1 MQKQVKNKLIE
12 IKNDLFNI
20 SNRIKR
26 VDENYF
32 ICFNKVL
39 KQFEVHH
46 KKQPD
51 TTFCFVAGKTLNV
64 SVLNKAIKTSVK
76 FYLKNLKSMEEVNL
90 KLNKKSEQNIKEKN
104 MHMFKSLINYSL
116 KNIRQPNFE
125 NCFTTKWV

>member
-1 MQKQVKNKLIE
+1 MKNKLIL

-20 SNRIKR
+20 SNRIKKI
-26 VDENYF
+26 DKNYF
-32 ICFNKVL
+32 ICFNKTL

-51 TTFCFVAGKTLNV
+51 TTFCFVAGKSLNA
-64 SVLNKAIKTSVK
+64 SVLNKVIKTSVK
-76 FYLKNLKSMEEVNL
+76 FYLKNLKNMQEVNL
-90 KLNKKSEQNIKEKN
+90 QLNKKSEQNIKEKH
-104 MHMFKSLINYSL
+104 MQMFKSLIDYSF